1 MRPVQKGTSPVATPP
16 GFANYE
22 DAKPDLISRLGPYCS
37 YCERKIVTILHVEHL
52 QPKGLPKYAHLE
64 LAWTNFLLACVNCNS
79 TKLTKDVLF
88 ADLYFP
94 DRDNTFAAFI
104 YTPDGKVAG
113 NISANP
119 TISAATLALTGFA
132 NKRSVAIDTNGKEVA
147 IDRGA
152 QRMEQWIIAEAARDD
167 FARNPSPELLRSIV
181 RTALACGHFSIW
193 MTVFAGDGA
202 VRNALVDAFPG
213 TRASGCFD
221 AQGNPISPAPNPD
234 RLADGGK
241 V

>member
-16 GFANYE
+16 GFAKYD
-22 DAKPDLISRLGPYCS
+22 DAKADLVSRLGPYCS

-64 LAWTNFLLACVNCNS
+64 LAWTNFLLACANCIS

-94 DRDNTFAAFI
+94 DRDNTFAAFV
-104 YTPDGKVAG
+104 YTPDGKLAP
-113 NISANP
+113 AP
-119 TISAATLALTGFA
+119 TVNAAIAKATLALTGLD
-132 NKRSVAIDTNGKEVA
+132 KSRVDTDTNGKEVA
-147 IDRGA
+147 LDREA

-193 MTVFAGDGA
+193 MTVFAGDA
-202 VRNALVDAFPG
+202 TVRNALIDAFPG

-234 RLADGGK
+234 GLAHGGK

>member
-22 DAKPDLISRLGPYCS
+22 DAKPDLISRLGLYCS
-37 YCERKIVTILHVEHL
+37 YCERAIATGLAVEHL
-52 QPKGLPKYAHLE
+52 QPKGLPKYAQLE
-64 LAWTNFLLACVNCNS
+64 LEWSNFLLACINCNS
-79 TKLTKDVLF
+79 TKGDKDVLF
-88 ADLYFP
+88 SNLYFP

-104 YTPDGKVAG
+104 YTPDGKVAPAPT
-113 NISANP
+113 ANAAIA
-119 TISAATLALTGFA
+119 TATLALTGLDKA
-132 NKRSVAIDTNGKEVA
+132 RLVAIDTNGKEVA
-147 IDRGA
+147 LDREA
-152 QRMEQWIIAEAARDD
+152 QRMQAWILATWARTKVTAISSPLREEFIATLARE
-167 FARNPSPELLRSIV
+167 N
-181 RTALACGHFSIW
+181 GHFSIW

-202 VRNALVDAFPG
+202 VRNALIDAFPG